1 MWNGSRLVLEAKRER
16 ETREC
21 TKREK
26 RKEKKKTE
34 VCCALICKR
43 RRKRKG
49 AKKGMRS
56 STPDAKPLWYLI
68 KMRHDCRE
76 AKQWPPSFSPSFLPS
91 LPSSRNTSYL
101 VGRSWSD
108 VLHCASNEEDT
119 FERMIGERSES

>member
-16 ETREC
+16 ERE
-21 TKREK
+21 RERAESAQK
-26 RKEKKKTE
+26 ERKEKKKNRSMLR
-34 VCCALICKR
+34 LICKR

-68 KMRHDCRE
+68 KMRHDYRE

-91 LPSSRNTSYL
+91 LPSETQ
-101 VGRSWSD
+101 
-108 VLHCASNEEDT
+108 AT
-119 FERMIGERSES
+119 

>member
-16 ETREC
+16 EREREPRVHK
-21 TKREK
+21 KREK
-26 RKEKKKTE
+26 KRKKTE
-34 VCCALICKR
+34 VCRALICKR

-68 KMRHDCRE
+68 KMRHDYRE

-91 LPSSRNTSYL
+91 LPPETQ
-101 VGRSWSD
+101 
-108 VLHCASNEEDT
+108 AT
-119 FERMIGERSES
+119 